1 MAVFAHT
8 GELPILCQL
17 PHVSIFRGCWRH
29 RRIVRSIYI
38 INKKNGLKNVTD
50 EFDLGKRQINVP
62 VALIK
67 FDIFN
72 DAREG
77 RMRES

>member
-1 MAVFAHT
+1 M
-8 GELPILCQL
+8 
-17 PHVSIFRGCWRH
+17 
-29 RRIVRSIYI
+29 IVRNIY
-38 INKKNGLKNVTD
+38 NKYERRLKNVTD
-50 EFDLGKRQINVP
+50 EFDLGKGQINVP

-77 RMRES
+77 RMRKLTS